1 VIALQNLVDRFL
13 KYIKIYTTSDE
24 NSDTIPST
32 KRQLVLAEELKKEL
46 IEIGLDEVSLD
57 ENGYL
62 MATIPSNI
70 EKNCP
75 VIGFIA
81 HMDTSPDMS
90 GENVKSKI
98 INYNGEKIILNA
110 EKNIYLDPKD
120 FPSLNDYNG
129 KTIITTDGT
138 TLLGADDK
146 AGIAEIITASEIL
159 LKSDIKHGKIRICF
173 TPDEEIGRGADFFDV
188 KKFGA
193 DFAYTIDGGPLGEL
207 ESENFNA
214 ASAKFYIQGK
224 NVHPGTA
231 KDQMINSIL
240 IANELISL
248 FPKNER
254 PENTEKYEGF
264 FHINDINGSVEKTTL
279 NMIIRDHDKE
289 LFEQKKDF
297 VQKVVEKINKKYS
310 NAIKLELKDSY
321 YNMKEIIEKNPH
333 IMNLAKKAFLNCD
346 VTPNIKPIRGGT
358 DGARLSFMG
367 LPCPNIFTGG
377 HNFHGKYEY
386 VVIESMEKAV
396 QIIVEIAKLN
406 TEF

>member
-1 VIALQNLVDRFL
+1 MQNLVDRFL

-224 NVHPGTA
+224 NVHPGAA